1 MHRAILTP
9 REQRSEPSGEP
20 DRYAAARRGAAA
32 AKQINDLKISRAE
45 CEKLQAALAAAEKKV
60 HLYERQAS
68 SERSRRA
75 ALASTLRQ
83 RDQQLTHTLH
93 DAAADSRHHAAADR
107 QQARATERALQT
119 STISLRPAEGSRSRA
134 GLIR

>member
-1 MHRAILTP
+1 M
-9 REQRSEPSGEP
+9 
-20 DRYAAARRGAAA
+20 
-32 AKQINDLKISRAE
+32 
-45 CEKLQAALAAAEKKV
+45 

-107 QQARATERALQT
+107 QQARATERALEEC
-119 STISLRPAEGSRSRA
+119 RAEARA
-134 GLIR
+134 MRRRAADADAERLAVRHEAVAGGRVAVSG

>member
-32 AKQINDLKISRAE
+32 AKQINDLKMSRAE

-60 HLYERQAS
+60 HLYERHEAV
-68 SERSRRA
+68 
-75 ALASTLRQ
+75 
-83 RDQQLTHTLH
+83 
-93 DAAADSRHHAAADR
+93 
-107 QQARATERALQT
+107 
-119 STISLRPAEGSRSRA
+119 A
-134 GLIR
+134 GGRVAVSG

>member
-1 MHRAILTP
+1 MHRAIFLTP
-9 REQRSEPSGEP
+9 RDQRSEPSGEP

-83 RDQQLTHTLH
+83 RDQQLTHAPRRRCRL
-93 DAAADSRHHAAADR
+93 AAPRR
-107 QQARATERALQT
+107 R
-119 STISLRPAEGSRSRA
+119 RPPAGRGL
-134 GLIR
+134 GLIYVR